1 MPTPRFDPGA
11 AVGSDG
17 RIYVMGGCCD
27 SVTGDILATNEA
39 YDISTGTW
47 SAAAPMPVAR
57 YFHAVV
63 AGPDGRIYV
72 IGGCCTGGAGTDFS
86 AVDVYNPS
94 TDSWDSAAPLPVA
107 REDLGAAL
115 GPDGLI
121 YVIGG
126 CCTGGGAALTRV
138 DVYHPSTDTWT
149 TAASMPTARVSMGVA
164 TGPDGRIYV
173 IGGNNGSTHV
183 STVTAYDTTT
193 NTWSTV
199 ASLASPRDNVAAA
212 VGSDGRIY
220 AIGGCCGA
228 GSSPLSTV
236 EAYDTSANTWSTV
249 ASLPAPRDEVAAAYG
264 SDGRTY
270 AIGGSDSSFDY
281 SNVVDA
287 YTPGTSPVTV
297 TSVTP
302 AALGQGAQ
310 TSMVVK
316 GTGFQ
321 SGATTTVSGTGVS
334 VVSTTLLSATKV
346 KVLVQVAT
354 TAPVGAR
361 SVTVTNPDTS
371 SGSCTGCLTI
381 DPAPNP
387 TSVSPTTGAR
397 GATMNVDIFG
407 SDFQLGARARFGA
420 KITVNSTTFVDSGHL
435 TANITIGATA
445 ATGARSVSVIN
456 PDRGV
461 GTCPNCFTVA

>member
-63 AGPDGRIYV
+63 AGPDGR
-72 IGGCCTGGAGTDFS
+72 
-86 AVDVYNPS
+86 
-94 TDSWDSAAPLPVA
+94 
-107 REDLGAAL
+107 
-115 GPDGLI
+115 I